1 MEILDFNQSDTIYI
15 CMKAYILTRMTNS
28 SEFFYKYFKILPKNF
43 NDFPYFFS
51 KTELNLLKNTFFYE
65 DIKLNFK
72 AELSDFSKLLENFP
86 ELNMF
91 DKYEYV
97 KISLLVNSRMFF
109 TEEKGTSEYM
119 MVPISD
125 FFNHN
130 FNSNAHWRYN
140 SSTKLFEIYTTKKIK
155 NGDEILLSYGE
166 KGNNEYL
173 LHYGFTIK
181 NNKFGERSIYYFNY
195 LENELKDIIEITE
208 KLRKNNFELEIDFKG
223 TKILQS
229 FKELREIFNIL
240 ETDEINKN
248 VVYDNPISLENE
260 EEVINTVIK
269 ILENIY
275 KEYPTKLKVLYL
287 LIKDD
292 IIHLNQKEISINI
305 MNILN
310 VIIEEKKVI
319 N

>member
-1 MEILDFNQSDTIYI
+1 M
-15 CMKAYILTRMTNS
+15 
-28 SEFFYKYFKILPKNF
+28 
-43 NDFPYFFS
+43 
-51 KTELNLLKNTFFYE
+51 
-65 DIKLNFK
+65 
-72 AELSDFSKLLENFP
+72 
-86 ELNMF
+86 
-91 DKYEYV
+91 
-97 KISLLVNSRMFF
+97 
-109 TEEKGTSEYM
+109 
-119 MVPISD
+119 
-125 FFNHN
+125 
-130 FNSNAHWRYN
+130 
-140 SSTKLFEIYTTKKIK
+140 
-155 NGDEILLSYGE
+155 
-166 KGNNEYL
+166 
-173 LHYGFTIK
+173 
-181 NNKFGERSIYYFNY
+181 
-195 LENELKDIIEITE
+195 
-208 KLRKNNFELEIDFKG
+208 
-223 TKILQS
+223 
-229 FKELREIFNIL
+229 REIFNIL